1 MSPPPTEQLSSV
13 EQARWFTEEVQPHE
27 LALRR
32 WLRSQFPRLSDVD
45 DVVHESYVNLLRRRP
60 LGRIAFSKAYLF
72 AAARHAA
79 LKVFRKQRL
88 FSEVPLA
95 RLSDC
100 QLLDTA
106 ANVEEIVMGQQEDDL
121 VAEAVARLPERCRE
135 IVKLR
140 AGLGL
145 SYAEIAERLDLSE
158 ATVRVQVARGIKKC
172 ALFLRE
178 RGVRR
183 GAE

>member
-1 MSPPPTEQLSSV
+1 M
-13 EQARWFTEEVQPHE
+13 QPHE

-32 WLRSQFPRLSDVD
+32 WLRSQFPKLGDVD
-45 DVVHESYVNLLRRRP
+45 DVVHDSYLNLLRRHP
-60 LGRIAFSKAYLF
+60 SGRIAFTKAYLF

-88 FSEVPLA
+88 FSDVPLSG
-95 RLSDC
+95 LPEW
-100 QLLDTA
+100 QLLDGGA
-106 ANVEEIVMGQQEDDL
+106 KVEEIVTGIQEDDL
-121 VAEAVARLPERCRE
+121 VAEAVALLPERCRE

-145 SYAEIAERLDLSE
+145 SYAEIAARMDLSE

-172 ALFLRE
+172 AQFLRD

-183 GAE
+183 HG